1 MNYELGSL
9 RNDIDNISLSTN
21 MTDQDLMSRVLDN
34 LPEEC
39 DVVLGGMESRLMLS
53 DSDQNKLTIE
63 DIQNKLKN
71 QAEQIN
77 GRVAE
82 KDNEKEGVTLK
93 AFMKQYKELVKNV
106 GNMVTR
112 EYLFQKSKKMKA
124 RRRGKNQLFVSSLGK

>member
-1 MNYELGSL
+1 
-9 RNDIDNISLSTN
+9 
-21 MTDQDLMSRVLDN
+21 
-34 LPEEC
+34 
-39 DVVLGGMESRLMLS
+39 MLS